1 MLDQILNS
9 IDLYFYKLKNQI
21 KELLSHSYISDDYSL
36 LISKLQNHN
45 EKIKDHFIEKTKS
58 IRDQLRS
65 GTEDKLSFEKDDY
78 SEIAFYFEYINSFNF
93 FISNIKNSSNIN
105 IHQGNFILTKEIT
118 KYISEDS
125 NFLILQFPIGIGVS
139 INYGYMNISEY
150 LNKFNK
156 FSKEKEVKDFL
167 LFFIPYFNQEDIFDN
182 SALGHEIGH
191 FIEEKYGI
199 SSQIINFLI
208 SKQILHKN
216 KVENIVKK
224 RNPQILPQEWEDQ
237 INYDIFITPFYN
249 KWVTKTKKWINEI
262 VCDIIGLKIF
272 GLPSFFAFIDI
283 MFLTNPENP
292 GSIKHPPNWLRIKYL
307 IREIRKTIYSDL
319 EELNIEEESK
329 SKLKGQDK
337 IIDNLGKRIQKRIDF
352 ISDKFSKNNQITTN
366 KLDLIIVNIIDSEE
380 VQEKIDEI
388 LGALAKDRSI
398 KEFNYS
404 DEVIKEIV
412 LLIKLLREYITPNEI
427 VDIQEKESRDA
438 DIITILNSGWFFY
451 LYKLKIHYDL
461 FNVKEDEY
469 EEKSRIQQKL
479 NNLILKA
486 IELSN
491 IHKKAKEKLD
501 E

>member
-1 MLDQILNS
+1 MLDQILNL

-21 KELLSHSYISDDYSL
+21 KELLSYSYISNDYSI

-45 EKIKDHFIEKTKS
+45 EKIKDHFIEKTKL
-58 IRDQLRS
+58 IREQLRS
-65 GTEDKLSFEKDDY
+65 RKEDELSFEKDDY
-78 SEIAFYFEYINSFNF
+78 NEIAFYFEYINSFNF
-93 FISNIKNSSNIN
+93 FISNIRNSRNIN

-118 KYISEDS
+118 KYISKDS
-125 NFLILQFPIGIGVS
+125 NFLILQYPRGVS
-139 INYGYMNISEY
+139 INYGYIDISKY

-199 SSQIINFLI
+199 STQIIDFLI

-216 KVENIVKK
+216 EVENIVKS
-224 RNPQILPQEWEDQ
+224 RNSHILEQEWEDQ
-237 INYDIFITPFYN
+237 IIYDTFITPFYN
-249 KWVTKTKKWINEI
+249 NWVKKTKLWIKEI
-262 VCDIIGLKIF
+262 VCDILGLKIF

-283 MFLTNPENP
+283 MFLTNPEDP
-292 GSIKHPPNWLRIKYL
+292 GDDEHPPDWLRIKYL
-307 IREIRKTIYSDL
+307 IREIRKTIYNDL
-319 EELNIEEESK
+319 EKLNIEEENK
-329 SKLKGQDK
+329 SKLKGQEK

-352 ISDKFSKNNQITTN
+352 IGEEFSKNNQITTN
-366 KLDLIIVNIIDSEE
+366 GLDLIVINIIDSEE

-388 LGALAKDRSI
+388 LDKLVKDRSI
-398 KEFNYS
+398 KEFNYT
-404 DEVIKEIV
+404 DEKTKEII
-412 LLIKLLREYITPNEI
+412 LLIKLLKEYITPNEI
-427 VDIQEKESRDA
+427 VDTHKKESRYA

-451 LYKLKIHYDL
+451 LYKLKIHYGL
-461 FNVKEDEY
+461 FNVKEEEY
-469 EEKSRIQQKL
+469 EEKSYIQQKL

-491 IHKKAKEKLD
+491 IHKEAKEKLN